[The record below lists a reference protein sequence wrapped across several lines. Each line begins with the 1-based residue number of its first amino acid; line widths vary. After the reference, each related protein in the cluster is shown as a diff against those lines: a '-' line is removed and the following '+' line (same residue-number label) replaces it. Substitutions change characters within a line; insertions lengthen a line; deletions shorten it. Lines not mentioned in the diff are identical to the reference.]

1 MLSSWGAARCPIMW
15 GCLCLRATLWLH
27 LCHSQGKKQW
37 ITATLMG
44 DTRCKY
50 VKAQWHGSNS
60 LPPLFMPWTP
70 QIYNVYSNLQN
81 FYFWFLSRIRDC
93 IFRKHSTKEAHPC
106 WFTREYAVAI
116 IATLRR
122 VAHKTKGGTQNDGE
136 HAKRW
141 DGTQNDG
148 EHTKRRVARKTMVW
162 HAKRWYGTQNEGWHA
177 KRWGAHKTMG
187 VGN

>member
-1 MLSSWGAARCPIMW
+1 MLPRWGGAARCPTMW
-15 GCLCLRATLWLH
+15 GCRSLRVTLWLH

-37 ITATLMG
+37 IIATLMG

-93 IFRKHSTKEAHPC
+93 IFRKHSTKEAHHW

-116 IATLRR
+116 YRDPTMGCTQNEG
-122 VAHKTKGGTQNDGE
+122 VACKTKGWHAKRRGGTQNDG
-136 HAKRW
+136 
-141 DGTQNDG
+141 
-148 EHTKRRVARKTMVW
+148 
-162 HAKRWYGTQNEGWHA
+162 
-177 KRWGAHKTMG
+177 